1 MNSERIQTLEQMR
14 AVEERHDEAPARL
27 DKRLVLIMA
36 IACALS
42 VANLYY
48 IQPLLAVMGQEFSVS
63 ANQMGFIATMGQVGY
78 ACGLLFIIPLGDKY
92 NQRTLIVGMLAAVT
106 LALVFMAAAPSIMLV
121 TVASFL
127 VGVTTVVPQLI
138 IPYAASLASAKER
151 GRVVGTVMSG
161 LLIGI
166 LLARTISGLIAA
178 QLGWRAMY
186 WIAAAIMVLLAIL
199 MRFLL
204 PQDHEQKG
212 DMSYPRLMQSLW
224 GLVREEPVLREVMLF
239 GAMAFAAFSAF
250 WVSLS
255 FFLATPPYHFGSE
268 VAGLFGLVGVAG
280 ALAASFVG
288 RFADRRDPRVA
299 NGLALLIVLLSFVFM
314 WFTGQWLFG
323 LIIGTILLDLGTQA
337 NQISSQTRIY
347 SMRPEARNRLNT
359 VYMFVYFV
367 GGSLGSLLGTL
378 GWSLAGWNGV
388 CAVASLML
396 VIALGFYALNT
407 HKLNQQL
414 QARN

>member
-1 MNSERIQTLEQMR
+1 MNKECIDIVEPIDV
-14 AVEERHDEAPARL
+14 VEEQRKEPAAL
-27 DKRLVLIMA
+27 DKRLVFIMA

-48 IQPLLAVMGQEFSVS
+48 IQPLLAIMGQEFAVS
-63 ANQMGFIATMGQVGY
+63 ANQMGFIATMGQIGY

-92 NQRTLIVGMLAAVT
+92 NQRKLIVGMLIAVT
-106 LALVFMAAAPSIMLV
+106 LALVFMASAPSIMLI

-127 VGVTTVVPQLI
+127 VGVATVVPQLI
-138 IPYAASLASAKER
+138 IPYAASLASARER
-151 GRVVGTVMSG
+151 GQVVGTVMSG

-166 LLARTISGLIAA
+166 LLARTISGLVAA
-178 QLGWRAMY
+178 HSGWRAMY
-186 WIAAAIMVLLAIL
+186 WIAAAMMVVLAIL

-204 PQDHEQKG
+204 PSDKAKKG
-212 DMSYPRLMQSLW
+212 DMSYPRLLSSLW

-250 WVSLS
+250 WVALS
-255 FFLATPPYHFGSE
+255 FLLATPPYHFGSE

-288 RFADRRDPRVA
+288 KFADRRDPRAA
-299 NGLALLIVLLSFVFM
+299 NGLALVIVLLAFVCM
-314 WFTGQWLFG
+314 WLTGQWLFG

-337 NQISSQTRIY
+337 NQISSQARIY

-359 VYMFVYFV
+359 AYMFFYFV

-378 GWSLAGWNGV
+378 GWSLARWNGV

-396 VIALGFYALNT
+396 LIALGFYALNT
-407 HKLNQQL
+407 RKMRMYL
-414 QARN
+414 QSRT